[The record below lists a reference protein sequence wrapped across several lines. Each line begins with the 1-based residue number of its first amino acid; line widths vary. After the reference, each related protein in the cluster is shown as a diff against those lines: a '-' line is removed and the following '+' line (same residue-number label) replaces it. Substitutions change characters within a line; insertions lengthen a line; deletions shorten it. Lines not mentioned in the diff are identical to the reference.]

1 MTTTKTFSAEELE
14 KLLDSHNI
22 NTVDKSDDMS
32 IDTQMLSEEFIK
44 KFACIMFTDGSCIGK
59 RQGTK
64 FGGSGIYIHSTN
76 NDKSYNKYNSIN
88 IFEKLPQEKI
98 IYINS
103 NSANDSV
110 ILYSGDTNKE
120 DFIYR
125 CSEDNCNKVAYSY
138 KSINKSISNIVCG
151 DHKLEESIIFSKYTL
166 FHPTNIRAEGNAIL
180 IALRTIKY
188 IIQQKIEGNK
198 KNSVKGLVNYL
209 NSSISNSLNDFD
221 YNEVFIAELSKD
233 KNEVDIIK
241 DEFLIVSDSKFW
253 LDLITVWIRGWV
265 QKRTIMERKNSDII
279 LEILDTYNYITLNN
293 YVVKFKHIRGH
304 QDSKKENGEPVEL
317 NFYHKGNI
325 LADKLATHASQ
336 SKDNKI
342 TVII

>member
-1 MTTTKTFSAEELE
+1 MAVTKTFSSDELE
-14 KLLDSHNI
+14 KLLDSHN
-22 NTVDKSDDMS
+22 TESKSDEIS
-32 IDTQMLSEEFIK
+32 IDSEMLSEDFIK
-44 KFACIMFTDGSCIGK
+44 KFAAIMFTDGSCIGK

-76 NDKSYNKYNSIN
+76 DNKNYNKYNSIN

-103 NSANDSV
+103 NSQNDSI
-110 ILYSGDTNKE
+110 ILYSGDINKE
-120 DFIYR
+120 DFLYR

-138 KSINKSISNIVCG
+138 KSVDKSINNIVCG
-151 DHKLEESIIFSKYTL
+151 DHKLEESIIFSKYTI

-188 IIQQKIEGNK
+188 IIQQNIEGNK
-198 KNSVKGLVNYL
+198 KNSVKGLGNFL
-209 NSSISNSLNDFD
+209 NTQISNSLNDFD
-221 YNEVFIAELSKD
+221 YNEVFFAETGTD
-233 KNEVDIIK
+233 ENGVNIIK

-253 LDLITVWIRGWV
+253 LDLITNWIKKWV
-265 QKRTIMERKNSDII
+265 QKRTIMDRKNSDII
-279 LEILDTYNYITLNN
+279 LEILDTYNWITLNN
-293 YVVKFKHIRGH
+293 YVVKFKHIKGH
-304 QDSKKENGEPVEL
+304 QDSKKENGENVKL
-317 NFYHKGNI
+317 NFYHRGNI

-336 SKDNKI
+336 SKDNKV